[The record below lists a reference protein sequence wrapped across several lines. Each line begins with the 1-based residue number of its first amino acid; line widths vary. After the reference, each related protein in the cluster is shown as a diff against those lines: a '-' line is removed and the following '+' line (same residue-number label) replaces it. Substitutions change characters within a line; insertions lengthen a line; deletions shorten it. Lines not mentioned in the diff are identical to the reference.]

1 MENGGYLYS
10 AAASQVARRDAASVL
25 ARFCGRLAWRPENE
39 LVLDVGCGRGDV
51 THALIVP
58 AVASAVSR
66 KAESLRRT
74 EAAARDRAG
83 GSGCGGFFT
92 KKVEIKYTWKD
103 CRSDADKLLVAT

>member
-25 ARFCGRLAWRPENE
+25 ARFSGRLGWRPENE

-51 THALIVP
+51 THALVVP
-58 AVASAVSR
+58 AVASAVAG

-74 EAAARDRAG
+74 EAAARNRAG
-83 GSGCGGFFT
+83 GGGCGRFFT
-92 KKVEIKYTWKD
+92 KKVERKSRWKD
-103 CRSDADKLLVAT
+103 